1 MFVEGLYYAGYYMLM
16 ASAFGLGLEFI
27 AIKLGKTPDRGI
39 VRAFLSS
46 WELGFLISAIFV
58 LFDFAPIYVR
68 DFMFFLGLG
77 IALPDVPV
85 ALKKYWKYI
94 VAIAT
99 LLKLP
104 FPSWVIAFLD
114 ELYKLRES
122 KPSGEKEEAE
132 PEEEVSCGEEN
143 IEWGE
148 PEYVK

>member
-1 MFVEGLYYAGYYMLM
+1 MFVEGLYYAGYYMFL
-16 ASAFGLGLEFI
+16 AAAFGLGLEFI
-27 AIKLGKTPDRGI
+27 ALKLGKEPGKYVLI
-39 VRAFLSS
+39 ALLNS
-46 WELGFLISAIFV
+46 WEFGFIISAIAVIF
-58 LFDFAPIYVR
+58 LEFLPIYIR

-122 KPSGEKEEAE
+122 KEEEE
-132 PEEEVSCGEEN
+132 PEGEN
-143 IEWGE
+143 AEWRE
-148 PEYVK
+148 PSYVE